1 MNRFRTIRLAV
12 QALLLA
18 LIPATLPA
26 GTQERWFQ
34 FGLFPPLSSNG
45 INSGKTVNTVS
56 LNLLG
61 GYSAANR
68 VFELGGVWNASREYT
83 QGVQIAG
90 LLNYTGNSRNAVQVS
105 GMANIARAG
114 NSPLQIGGLVNVAG
128 HVNGLQLSGLVN
140 VAKSVSGVQI
150 GLVNYMAD
158 GSKGISIGL
167 LNIARRGGKY
177 EVEVSFSEAL
187 NTLVSFR
194 MGTDRFYT
202 IFSGGVNYFFAP
214 LEYAVG
220 LGFGTSIGWTPRWG
234 NQIEL
239 QAFGVSRERKLTN
252 SSING
257 ILQLRLPVT
266 YRVAKHFKVFAGP
279 ALNVG
284 LQNADAGDTVSL
296 APWTMWQGETRGLLV
311 SSWVGLSAG
320 FRF

>member
-1 MNRFRTIRLAV
+1 MRSSRPLFRP
-12 QALLLA
+12 ALRS
-18 LIPATLPA
+18 
-26 GTQERWFQ
+26 GGSSSGF
-34 FGLFPPLSSNG
+34 SNG

-202 IFSGGVNYFFAP
+202 IFSGGVNYFFSP

-234 NQIEL
+234 NQIEV

-257 ILQLRLPVT
+257 INSGKTVNTVSLNLLGGYSAANRVFET